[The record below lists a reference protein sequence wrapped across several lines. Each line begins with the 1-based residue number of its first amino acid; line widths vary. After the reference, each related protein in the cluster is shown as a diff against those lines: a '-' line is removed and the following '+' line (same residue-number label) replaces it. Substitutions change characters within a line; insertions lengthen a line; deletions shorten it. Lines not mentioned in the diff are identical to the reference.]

1 MSNETITLKL
11 TPDQEQKLYNT
22 WKENKHPAPAYAR
35 FQLRPENCVITC
47 YNSGKTVF
55 QGKDALVYASPF
67 MKEEDVAERA
77 EKEPALVFPQ
87 AGSDEVGTGDY
98 FGPVCVC
105 AAYVDREHMDALRK
119 LGVNDSKAIDDKV
132 IRQTAP
138 ELMKLLPYCLL
149 VLSPERYNK
158 AHETYNINA
167 IKAIMHNAAYLGLAR
182 KVKLPSFM
190 MVDQFTPAASYYRYL
205 KDQPNVV
212 RGLHF
217 ETKSESK
224 YPSVGAASMIAR
236 YAFLQEMDRMEAE
249 YGMTFHKGAGH
260 DTDVC
265 AQKFVEK
272 YGFEALGKT
281 AKLHFANTAKLKEKK
296 V

>member
-1 MSNETITLKL
+1 MSTNTITLKL
-11 TPDQEQKLYNT
+11 TSAQEEKLYQT
-22 WKENKHPAPAYAR
+22 WHEYLHTAPAYAR
-35 FQLRPENCVITC
+35 WQLRPENCVITC

-67 MKEEDVAERA
+67 MASLPSDKPVTSQKKEKRQI
-77 EKEPALVFPQ
+77 FPQ

-105 AAYVDREHMDALRK
+105 AAYVSADHADALRK
-119 LGVNDSKAIDDKV
+119 LGVNDSKAIEDST

-149 VLSPERYNK
+149 VLPPERYNK

-182 KVKLPSFM
+182 KVQLPDFM
-190 MVDQFTPAASYYRYL
+190 MVDQFTPESSYYRYL
-205 KDQPNVV
+205 KGQPRIV

-217 ETKSESK
+217 ETKSESR

-236 YAFLQEMDRMEAE
+236 YAFLQYMDEMEQK
-249 YGMTFHKGAGH
+249 YGMRFHKGAGKE
-260 DTDVC
+260 TDRC
-265 AQKFVEK
+265 ARQFVEK
-272 YGFEALGKT
+272 YGFDRLAET
-281 AKLHFANTAKLKEKK
+281 AKLHFANTAKLK
-296 V
+296 